1 MSNKTK
7 PCTLAAALSSVLV
20 IIARHYIIIVQSAK
34 TNLVPPPDTAVPVPA
49 VSRNVRTVVL
59 AVGHDKQLSNCERS
73 FYLSLIVL
81 LTVGNGCPA
90 PTGRPQCFFYTL
102 IGHINVILAQHRAS
116 MLLLLSVLHCSHP
129 SGNGCIAILPC
140 NHAVQG
146 VTTRFFVNDPSK
158 VNNARVFLQILSGYE
173 PHLVAESG
181 DTKWAVQ
188 LCQHSCLM
196 EGIGRST
203 RQAYSKL
210 QPQRAGWVFSQARKQ
225 MMKPVEA
232 LSDDKMRESH
242 TKPEEFE
249 EEAEAAVGTAQQ
261 TLSQSIEVKEN
272 LPELHEAAK
281 FEGRKATRNVQEL
294 PLKGEQALC
303 MSTSTM
309 NSQSSYTE
317 ELQLTIYDLGS
328 TLEWPMAS
336 FQKAETDE
344 GEHRGTK
351 GHYMDT
357 KNVKS
362 AA

>member
-1 MSNKTK
+1 MSGLL
-7 PCTLAAALSSVLV
+7 CSLLAM
-20 IIARHYIIIVQSAK
+20 
-34 TNLVPPPDTAVPVPA
+34 T
-49 VSRNVRTVVL
+49 
-59 AVGHDKQLSNCERS
+59 SN
-73 FYLSLIVL
+73 YMVL
-81 LTVGNGCPA
+81 L
-90 PTGRPQCFFYTL
+90 
-102 IGHINVILAQHRAS
+102 GHRLKINHPGIPGIVIL
-116 MLLLLSVLHCSHP
+116 MWGCVNYSVQL
-129 SGNGCIAILPC
+129 GNGCIAILPC

-158 VNNARVFLQILSGYE
+158 VNNAKVFLQILSGYE

-188 LCQHSCLM
+188 LCQHSCSM

-225 MMKPVEA
+225 MM
-232 LSDDKMRESH
+232 
-242 TKPEEFE
+242 KPEEFE

-281 FEGRKATRNVQEL
+281 FEGRKSTRNVQEL